1 MSTITDPG
9 KDKHTIKIIETPR
22 DGMQGLKGFV
32 PTEIKISYINQ
43 LLLAGFDTVEA
54 GSFVSHSA
62 VPQMKD
68 TAEVLHGLAS
78 GPLNTR
84 IMVLA
89 GNARGGRY
97 AAADRNVSDILY
109 PYSVSPTFLKKNLNT
124 DRERSHAT
132 IIDLR
137 EICETAQKRLIVYL
151 TMGFGNP
158 YGDMWS
164 EQLVV
169 DQAGYLHGLGLRVI
183 PLSDIMGNV
192 TPGIISGVF
201 NALTVAFPDVEFG
214 IHLHTTSDNWRE
226 KVDAAWESGV
236 RRYDCVAGGFGGC
249 PMAGDE
255 LVSNLDTFDLVR
267 FCEERG
273 IPHGLDLKALQNA
286 REILYSAIKT

>member
-68 TAEVLHGLAS
+68 TAEVLHRLAS
-78 GPLNTR
+78 GPTSTR